1 MKTIKDFKVGDRVS
15 CITDGLHIECKILI
29 IRDTNTANWLD
40 PIKVEDIAT
49 GIKVWVSPDD
59 IDYDKSYYRDKA
71 LSELGID

>member
-40 PIKVEDIAT
+40 PIKV
-49 GIKVWVSPDD
+49 
-59 IDYDKSYYRDKA
+59 
-71 LSELGID
+71 